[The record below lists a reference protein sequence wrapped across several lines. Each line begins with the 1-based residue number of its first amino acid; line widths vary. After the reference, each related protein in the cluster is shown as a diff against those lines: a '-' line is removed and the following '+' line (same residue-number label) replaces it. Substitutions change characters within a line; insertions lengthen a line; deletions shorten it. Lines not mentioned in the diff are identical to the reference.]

1 MRSEPRVF
9 FAAKLTLLAWV
20 RSDIT
25 VMALGFG
32 VPILQACK
40 GDGYFY

>member
-1 MRSEPRVF
+1 MRSDPRVF
-9 FAAKLTLLAWV
+9 FAAEPTLLAWV
-20 RSDIT
+20 RSGIT